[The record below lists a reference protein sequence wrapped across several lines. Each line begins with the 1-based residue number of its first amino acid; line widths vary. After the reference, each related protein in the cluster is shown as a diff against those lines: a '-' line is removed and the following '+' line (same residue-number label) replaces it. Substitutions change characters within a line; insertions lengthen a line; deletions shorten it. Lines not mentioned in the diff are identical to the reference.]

1 MFLFALL
8 HIQTMEKWCRRG
20 QDALLGCVLSNSSLA
35 FANHTTPR
43 SRLCPPYLMIQTKL
57 GWGGHT
63 TVARV
68 QGLQP
73 FFFWNSINGQGGV
86 GVIGIFC
93 ATDEQETFITNQWS
107 IQRHFTAASICNT
120 ENEWSLMI
128 RRGAYDIL
136 GKSAL
141 MLENSLLVGRG
152 WTQNLKN
159 AALCAHLRVS
169 SLLYLTL
176 TSRRVR
182 GWSFITCEGGLWS
195 QILASSD
202 LYGRHFGTGGG
213 GGGIPYEKVGDAR
226 RTV

>member
-1 MFLFALL
+1 M
-8 HIQTMEKWCRRG
+8 G
-20 QDALLGCVLSNSSLA
+20 G
-35 FANHTTPR
+35 
-43 SRLCPPYLMIQTKL
+43 
-57 GWGGHT
+57 GGHT
-63 TVARV
+63 TGARV
-68 QGLQP
+68 QGLPP

-128 RRGAYDIL
+128 RRGVYDIL
-136 GKSAL
+136 GKCAL

-159 AALCAHLRVS
+159 GALCAHLRVS

-182 GWSFITCEGGLWS
+182 GWSFITCEGGLWFPNPRF
-195 QILASSD
+195 LWFV
-202 LYGRHFGTGGG
+202 RGTLWHRGAGGG
-213 GGGIPYEKVGDAR
+213 GGGNPIWKGRGCSSNRFGVKISGSGSSGSLGC
-226 RTV
+226 